1 MSTIT
6 LWPLWGLGTLALSLG
21 SIVYYWR
28 TAMNF
33 PASIPLIGVRTE
45 VLSKPRAWIRELTAG
60 LATLHEGYFTVGKN
74 PTPVG
79 VDLFESSTADGAL
92 MWVSTTQKGNLLLS

>member
-6 LWPLWGLGTLALSLG
+6 LWPLWGLGTLVLSFG

-28 TAMNF
+28 TAITF
-33 PASIPLIGVRTE
+33 PASIPLIGVRNE

-60 LATLHEGYFTVGKN
+60 LTTLHEGYFTVGKN

-79 VDLFESSTADGAL
+79 VDHFGVLNS
-92 MWVSTTQKGNLLLS
+92 